1 MRKFIAIANKE
12 TTEFSIE
19 EKENN
24 QLKIITSEGD
34 HLLDVHK
41 AGDHHYSVIKEG
53 KSYDIRFFNNGSKVS
68 AFLNGEVLHF
78 QLDDALEAARKARLG
93 GGAGGANLKGPAK
106 IDAIM
111 PGKIVSVKVKV
122 GDVVAEGQGI
132 VVLEAMKMEN
142 ELASPKEGK
151 VTEVLV
157 TEGQSVESGAVL
169 VVIE

>member
-1 MRKFIAIANKE
+1 MRKFIATANKE

-19 EKENN
+19 ELPNN
-24 QLKIITSEGD
+24 QLKIVTNQGEW
-34 HLLDVHK
+34 LLDVHK
-41 AGDHHYSVIKEG
+41 AGDHHYSVIQDG
-53 KSYDIRFFNNGSKVS
+53 KSHDLRFYSNGSKVS
-68 AFLNGEVLHF
+68 AFLNGEILHF
-78 QLDDALEAARKARLG
+78 ELEDALEAARKARLG
-93 GGAGGANLKGPAK
+93 GGPGGANLKGPAK

-111 PGKIVSVKVKV
+111 PGKIVAVKVKV
-122 GDVVAEGQGI
+122 GDVVTEGQGI

-157 TEGQSVESGAVL
+157 KEGQSVESGAIL